1 MQQSSLGKPT
11 STHPDVEGTAH
22 ALVGSLRAIVETT
35 SPQPPSPT
43 YLANQLGLSRVTVS
57 KLLGSLDQST
67 LFDTLER
74 IPGPDSLRDFVK
86 STVRINTSSE
96 LINNALTS
104 IDRFET
110 LIRDHFGTRDALH
123 AAIGSQSAAL
133 RSRIDMSARGDVFK
147 GLRQVLGV
155 EAETWLTSMIFVPHA
170 SDAEWASVTTIHGA
184 LGMRRL
190 RPDAEVYFTF
200 GPPYHEP
207 GTEPELSKS
216 PVSLQEFYTNEPANL
231 EVSMSHGQLR
241 HRLVGDRLGKDAKVD
256 MLAVSH
262 AVRGSRQYAAPESK
276 LRGVSIFVDTPVR
289 MLVADAIVHKNLFP
303 ASEPELFVYNPGAR
317 GPANPNDPSR
327 NADRVI
333 TAEPVVNVPHGSARF
348 EVDEVPHYRGML
360 ESVSRQIGCALSD
373 FRVHRLRLAYP
384 VPCFQHVI
392 AFQAPERK

>member
-1 MQQSSLGKPT
+1 MQQSQAGKT
-11 STHPDVEGTAH
+11 SQPDVEGTAH

-43 YLANQLGLSRVTVS
+43 QLANQLGLSRVTVS

-74 IPGPDSLRDFVK
+74 IPGPDSLRDFVR
-86 STVRINTSSE
+86 STARINTSSE
-96 LINNALTS
+96 LINSALSS

-123 AAIGSQSAAL
+123 AAIGSQSTAL
-133 RSRIDMSARGDVFK
+133 RSRIDMAARGDVFK

-155 EAETWLTSMIFVPHA
+155 EADTWLTAMIFVPHA
-170 SDAEWASVTTIHGA
+170 TDPEWASVTTIHGA
-184 LGMRRL
+184 IGMRRL

-200 GPPYHEP
+200 GPPYHEADA
-207 GTEPELSKS
+207 EPQLSKS

-231 EVSMSHGQLR
+231 EVEMTGGQLR
-241 HRLVGDRLGKDAKVD
+241 HRLVGDRLGKDARAD

-262 AVRGSRQYAAPESK
+262 AVRASRRYAAPGSK
-276 LRGVSIFVDTPVR
+276 LRGVSVFVDTPVR
-289 MLVADAIVHKNLFP
+289 MLVADAIVHRDIFP
-303 ASEPELFVYNPGAR
+303 EREPELFVYNPGAR

-327 NADRVI
+327 NADRVL
-333 TAEPVVNVPHGSARF
+333 TPEPVVHVPRSSERF
-348 EVDEVPHYRGML
+348 EVDEVPNYRNMI
-360 ESVSRQIGCALSD
+360 ESVSRQIGCVMSD

-392 AFQAPERK
+392 AFEAPDGK